1 MRVSPTMRA
10 VGLIFESRKRV
21 NLSTRTDTCFF
32 GLTMILKNLESMK
45 MLDMLQDLS
54 SFGPAWV
61 LIEWLSVDINW
72 KGRRSLSQEGFE
84 PWEMLGVIYNWR
96 TMWLVFVWVVVWG
109 LIGYRYPQWGS
120 PETREAAFLRAWEKK
135 DKTRTERRIKT

>member
-1 MRVSPTMRA
+1 MRA

-54 SFGPAWV
+54 SFGLA
-61 LIEWLSVDINW
+61 
-72 KGRRSLSQEGFE
+72 
-84 PWEMLGVIYNWR
+84 
-96 TMWLVFVWVVVWG
+96 
-109 LIGYRYPQWGS
+109 
-120 PETREAAFLRAWEKK
+120 
-135 DKTRTERRIKT
+135 